1 MTTLPIV
8 KLASGK
14 EVSARHRHPWIFSG
28 ALAEKP
34 ADLANGALVTVAAAS
49 GQPLGVGTYSKHSS
63 IAVRLLSFGEAVI
76 DEAWLRGRLRRAAEV
91 RALHGYAPGGATSGY
106 RLVFGEADGLPGLV
120 VDRYEDVL
128 VLQISTAGMDL
139 LKPLIVNAL
148 AAEFQPRCIFERSDL
163 AVRKEEQLPDVAGP
177 LQGEDPGLVEFQ
189 ENGWRFLADVA
200 HGQKTG
206 YFLDQKDLRL
216 AVSSFAA
223 GRKTLNLFS
232 YTGAGSIAALKGGA
246 ASVLNVDGSAAALE
260 LCPRQA
266 ELNGLKTADIS
277 SETADVFQYL
287 ATKTEPEFD
296 MVLLDPPALIK
307 SRKDAEEGK
316 KAYHFLNR
324 AALRLVR
331 DGGILATSSCS
342 HFLSEEDLLFV
353 LRRAS
358 IQAGVE
364 LSVLASIRQSADH
377 PRSVYFPE
385 NDYLKSFICL
395 VRRTG

>member
-1 MTTLPIV
+1 MSNLPQV

-28 ALAEKP
+28 AIAEKP
-34 ADLANGALVTVAAAS
+34 DDLPNGALVTVLAAS

-63 IAVRLLSFGEAVI
+63 IAVRLLSFGEAAI
-76 DEAWLRGRLRRAAEV
+76 DGAWLRGKLSRAAEL
-91 RALHGYAPGGATSGY
+91 RAVHGYAPGGSTSGY

-128 VLQISTAGMDL
+128 VLQISTAGMDS
-139 LKPLIVNAL
+139 LKPLVVEAL
-148 AAEFQPRCIFERSDL
+148 SEEFKPRCIFERSDL
-163 AVRKEEQLPDVAGP
+163 GIRREEQLSEAVGP
-177 LQGEDPGLVEFQ
+177 LLGADPGLVEFR
-189 ENGWRFLADVA
+189 ENDWRFLADVA
-200 HGQKTG
+200 GGQKTG
-206 YFLDQKDLRL
+206 FFLDQKDMRR
-216 AVSSFAA
+216 AVSRFAA

-232 YTGAGSIAALKGGA
+232 YTGAGGVAAMKGGA
-246 ASVLNVDGSAAALE
+246 ASVLNVDSSGPALE
-260 LCPRQA
+260 LGVKQA
-266 ELNGLKTADIS
+266 ALNGIKAAAFT

-287 ATKTEPEFD
+287 AAKTEAEFD
-296 MVLLDPPALIK
+296 LVLLDPPALIK
-307 SRKDAEEGK
+307 SRKDADEGK

-342 HFLSEEDLLFV
+342 HFLSEEDLMFV

-364 LSVLASIRQSADH
+364 LSVLASVRQSPDH

-395 VRRTG
+395 VRRAG

>member
-1 MTTLPIV
+1 MTTLPLV

-34 ADLANGALVTVAAAS
+34 DDLPNGALVTVAAAS

-76 DEAWLRGRLRRAAEV
+76 DEAWLRSQMRRAAEL
-91 RALHGYAPGGATSGY
+91 RAVHGYAPGGATSGY
-106 RLVFGEADGLPGLV
+106 RLVFGEADELPGLV

-128 VLQISTAGMDL
+128 VLQTSTAGMEL
-139 LKPLIVNAL
+139 LKPLVVKAL
-148 AAEFQPRCIFERSDL
+148 DAEFQPRCIFERSDL
-163 AVRKEEQLPDVAGP
+163 AVRKEELLPEAIGP
-177 LQGEDPGLVEFQ
+177 LLGMDPGVVEFK
-189 ENGWRFLADVA
+189 ENGWRFLADVTA
-200 HGQKTG
+200 GQKTG
-206 YFLDQKDLRL
+206 FFLDQKDLRL
-216 AVSSFAA
+216 AVSRFAA

-232 YTGAGSIAALKGGA
+232 YTGAGGVAAMKGGA
-246 ASVLNVDGSAAALE
+246 TSILNVDSSAPAHEIGSRQAALNDIK
-260 LCPRQA
+260 A
-266 ELNGLKTADIS
+266 ADFT
-277 SETADVFQYL
+277 SETADIFQYL
-287 ATKTEPEFD
+287 ATKTEAEFD
-296 MVLLDPPALIK
+296 LVLLDPPALIK
-307 SRKDAEEGK
+307 SRKDAEEGR

-364 LSVLASIRQSADH
+364 LSVLASVRQSPDH

-395 VRRTG
+395 VRR